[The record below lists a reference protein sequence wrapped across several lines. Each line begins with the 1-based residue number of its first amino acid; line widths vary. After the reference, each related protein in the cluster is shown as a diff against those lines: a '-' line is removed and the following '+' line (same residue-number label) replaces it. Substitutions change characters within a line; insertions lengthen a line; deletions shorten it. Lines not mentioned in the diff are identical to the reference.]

1 MNLTD
6 IRAELSMKSIEL
18 EQALDMGLPHS
29 ELIKIYRKIKELQ
42 YKLIMAGIEEKPSAP
57 TTEIIE

>member
-1 MNLTD
+1 MDLPD

-18 EQALDMGLPHS
+18 EQALDIGLPHS
-29 ELIKIYRKIKELQ
+29 ELIKIYRIIKELQ
-42 YKLIMAGIEEKPSAP
+42 YELIMAGIEEKPSAP